1 MRRNRTLKVIVGS
14 SVDTEGTLTLG
25 KAVRTL
31 TLEAGA
37 TPFSFKVPA
46 NAKRGKQKLVLTVGL
61 TKRVSVTVKRRSP
74 SSVDDHA

>member
-1 MRRNRTLKVIVGS
+1 MRRNRTLKVVVGS

-25 KAVRTL
+25 KASRTL

-46 NAKRGKQKLVLTVGL
+46 NAKRGKQKLVLTVGAV
-61 TKRVSVTVKRRSP
+61 KKSVTIRVI
-74 SSVDDHA
+74 

>member
-1 MRRNRTLKVIVGS
+1 MIVGS
-14 SVDTEGTLTLG
+14 SLDTEGTLALG

-46 NAKRGKQKLVLTVGL
+46 NAKRGKQKLVLTVGEL
-61 TKRVSVTVKRRSP
+61 TKRVSVTVK
-74 SSVDDHA
+74 